1 MARLSTGVRKAQQCK
16 WLVEAA
22 LIIEAPD
29 VRISILA
36 AA

>member
-1 MARLSTGVRKAQQCK
+1 MARQLTGVRKDQQCK
-16 WLVEAA
+16 WLVEAV

-36 AA
+36 TA